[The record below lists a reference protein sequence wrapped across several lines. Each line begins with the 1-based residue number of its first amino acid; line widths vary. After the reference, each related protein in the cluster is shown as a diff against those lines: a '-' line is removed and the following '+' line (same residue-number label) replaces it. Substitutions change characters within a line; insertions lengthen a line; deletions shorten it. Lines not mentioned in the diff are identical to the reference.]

1 MYTDEEERFTN
12 GGAAMESLAEQI
24 ISGARLRRRDDLGVL
39 LETDLEELCRAAD
52 QVRRALCGDRG
63 ELCTIVNGRSGRCS
77 EDCRFCAQSCH
88 YHTGAEEYPF
98 LPVQEIV
105 EEGKRNEAA
114 GVHRYSIV
122 TAGRGLHGRELDH
135 ALEAYRRLGA
145 ETGLALCASHGLQ
158 SVEEFQAMRE
168 AGVTRYHANLE
179 TSRRN
184 FPNICTTHTYE
195 DKLENI
201 RRAQAAG
208 LEVCSGGILGMGET
222 WEDRIDMA
230 LDLSELGVVSIPL
243 NLLTPIPGTPLE
255 EAEPLTEGDV
265 FRSVAIFRLLNPTAW
280 IRMAAGRRRF
290 ADGGKM
296 LFRCGAN
303 AAITGDMLTTT
314 GTGIAGDRAML
325 AQLGYEI

>member
-1 MYTDEEERFTN
+1 
-12 GGAAMESLAEQI
+12 MEALAERI
-24 ISGARLRRRDDLGVL
+24 IRGERLDRRDDLSMLVEL
-39 LETDLEELCRAAD
+39 DLETLCRAAD
-52 QVRRALCGDRG
+52 QVRRVLCGDRG

-88 YHTGAEEYPF
+88 YHTQAEEYPF

-122 TAGRGLHGRELDH
+122 TAGRGIHGRELDH
-135 ALEAYRRLGA
+135 ALDAYRRLRE
-145 ETGLALCASHGLQ
+145 ETGLGLCASHGLQ
-158 SVEEFQAMRE
+158 TREEFQAMKE

-201 RRAQAAG
+201 RRAKEAG

-230 LDLSELGVVSIPL
+230 LDLWELGVVSIPL
-243 NLLTPIPGTPLE
+243 NLLTPIPGTPL
-255 EAEPLTEGDV
+255 AQQPLLKDDEV
-265 FRSVAIFRLLNPTAW
+265 CRSVAIFRLLNPTAW

-290 ADGGKM
+290 ADGGKL

-314 GTGIAGDRAML
+314 GTGIAEDRTMF
-325 AQLGYEI
+325 AQLGYQI

>member
-1 MYTDEEERFTN
+1 
-12 GGAAMESLAEQI
+12 METLAERI
-24 ISGARLRRRDDLGVL
+24 RNGDRLGRGDNLKVL
-39 LETDLEELCRAAD
+39 LDMDLEELCRAAD
-52 QVRRALCGDRG
+52 QVRRAFCGERG

-88 YHTGAEEYPF
+88 YHTEAEEYPF
-98 LPVQEIV
+98 LSTREIV
-105 EEGKRNEAA
+105 TEGKRNEAA

-122 TAGRGLHGRELDH
+122 TAGRGLHSADLEQ
-135 ALEAYRRLGA
+135 ALEAYRQLRRQ
-145 ETGLALCASHGLQ
+145 TGLGLCASHGLQ
-158 SVEEFQAMRE
+158 TLEEFQRMRE

-184 FPNICTTHTYE
+184 FPHICTTHTYE

-255 EAEPLTEGDV
+255 EMPPMAEEEI

-280 IRMAAGRRRF
+280 VRMAAGRRRF
-290 ADGGKM
+290 PDGGKR
-296 LFRCGAN
+296 LFQCGAN
-303 AAITGDMLTTT
+303 AAITGDMLTTS
-314 GTGIAGDRAML
+314 GTSTAGDRAMFV
-325 AQLGYEI
+325 QLGYQI

>member
-1 MYTDEEERFTN
+1 
-12 GGAAMESLAEQI
+12 MESLAEQI
-24 ISGARLRRRDDLGVL
+24 ISGARLGRRDDLGVL

-222 WEDRIDMA
+222 W
-230 LDLSELGVVSIPL
+230 
-243 NLLTPIPGTPLE
+243 
-255 EAEPLTEGDV
+255 
-265 FRSVAIFRLLNPTAW
+265 
-280 IRMAAGRRRF
+280 
-290 ADGGKM
+290 
-296 LFRCGAN
+296 
-303 AAITGDMLTTT
+303 
-314 GTGIAGDRAML
+314 
-325 AQLGYEI
+325 

>member
-1 MYTDEEERFTN
+1 
-12 GGAAMESLAEQI
+12 MEALAERI
-24 ISGARLRRRDDLGVL
+24 IRGERLDRRDDLSMLVEL
-39 LETDLEELCRAAD
+39 NLETLCRAAD

-88 YHTGAEEYPF
+88 YHTQAEEYPF

-122 TAGRGLHGRELDH
+122 TAGRGIHGRELDH
-135 ALEAYRRLGA
+135 ALEAYRRLRE
-145 ETGLALCASHGLQ
+145 ETGLGLCASHGLQ
-158 SVEEFQAMRE
+158 TREEFQAMKE

-230 LDLSELGVVSIPL
+230 LDLWELGVVSVPL
-243 NLLTPIPGTPLE
+243 NLLTPIPGTPL
-255 EAEPLTEGDV
+255 AQQPLLKDDEV
-265 FRSVAIFRLLNPTAW
+265 CRSVAIFRLLNPTAW

-290 ADGGKM
+290 ADGGKL

-314 GTGIAGDRAML
+314 GTGIAEDRTMF
-325 AQLGYEI
+325 AQLGYQI

>member
-1 MYTDEEERFTN
+1 
-12 GGAAMESLAEQI
+12 MELEQ
-24 ISGARLRRRDDLGVL
+24 
-39 LETDLEELCRAAD
+39 
-52 QVRRALCGDRG
+52 
-63 ELCTIVNGRSGRCS
+63 
-77 EDCRFCAQSCH
+77 
-88 YHTGAEEYPF
+88 
-98 LPVQEIV
+98 
-105 EEGKRNEAA
+105 
-114 GVHRYSIV
+114 
-122 TAGRGLHGRELDH
+122 
-135 ALEAYRRLGA
+135 ALEAYARLHR
-145 ETGLALCASHGLQ
+145 ESGLKLCASHGLQ
-158 SVEEFQAMRE
+158 TEEEFRRMKE
-168 AGVTRYHANLE
+168 AGVERCHANLE
-179 TSRRN
+179 TSRRY
-184 FPNICTTHTYE
+184 FPQMCTTHTYE
-195 DKLENI
+195 DKVTNI
-201 RRAQAAG
+201 QRARAAG

-280 IRMAAGRRRF
+280 IRMAAGRRCF
-290 ADGGKM
+290 ADGGRK

>member
-24 ISGARLRRRDDLGVL
+24 ISGARLGRRDDLDVL

-52 QVRRALCGDRG
+52 QIRRALCGDRG

-222 WEDRIDMA
+222 WEDRLDMA

-290 ADGGKM
+290 ADGGRK
-296 LFRCGAN
+296 LFWCGAN

-314 GTGIAGDRAML
+314 GTGIAEDRTML

>member
-1 MYTDEEERFTN
+1 
-12 GGAAMESLAEQI
+12 MESLAEQI
-24 ISGARLRRRDDLGVL
+24 ISGARLGRRDDLGVL

-52 QVRRALCGDRG
+52 QVRRTLCGDRG
-63 ELCTIVNGRSGRCS
+63 ELCTIVNGRSGKCS

-98 LPVQEIV
+98 LSVQEIV

-145 ETGLALCASHGLQ
+145 ETGLTLCASHGLQ

-168 AGVTRYHANLE
+168 AGVTRY
-179 TSRRN
+179 
-184 FPNICTTHTYE
+184 YE

-290 ADGGKM
+290 ADGGKT

>member
-24 ISGARLRRRDDLGVL
+24 ISGARLGRRDDLGVL

-122 TAGRGLHGRELDH
+122 TAGRGIHGRELDH
-135 ALEAYRRLGA
+135 ALEAYRRLRE
-145 ETGLALCASHGLQ
+145 ETGLGLCASHGLQ
-158 SVEEFQAMRE
+158 TREEFQAMKE

-201 RRAQAAG
+201 RRAKEAG

-230 LDLSELGVVSIPL
+230 LDLAALGIGSIPL
-243 NLLTPIPGTPLE
+243 NILRPIPGTPFGDLE
-255 EAEPLTEGDV
+255 PITNEEVLRA
-265 FRSVAIFRLLNPTAW
+265 VAIFRYLNPTAW
-280 IRMAAGRRRF
+280 IRMAAGRGQF
-290 ADGGKM
+290 SGGGAE
-296 LFRCGAN
+296 LFRSGAN

-314 GTGIAGDRAML
+314 GTSMAGDAAMFRA
-325 AQLGYEI
+325 LGYQL

>member
-1 MYTDEEERFTN
+1 
-12 GGAAMESLAEQI
+12 MEALAERI
-24 ISGARLRRRDDLGVL
+24 IRGERLDRRDDLSMLVEL
-39 LETDLEELCRAAD
+39 NLETLCRAAD
-52 QVRRALCGDRG
+52 QVRRVLCGDRG

-88 YHTGAEEYPF
+88 YHTQAEEYPF

-122 TAGRGLHGRELDH
+122 TAGRGIHGRELDH
-135 ALEAYRRLGA
+135 ALEAYRRLRE
-145 ETGLALCASHGLQ
+145 ETGLGLCASHGLQ
-158 SVEEFQAMRE
+158 TREEFQAMKE

-201 RRAQAAG
+201 RRAKEAG

-230 LDLSELGVVSIPL
+230 LDLWELGVVSIPL
-243 NLLTPIPGTPLE
+243 NLLTPIPGTPL
-255 EAEPLTEGDV
+255 AQQPLLKDDEV
-265 FRSVAIFRLLNPTAW
+265 CRSVAIFRLLNPTAW

-290 ADGGKM
+290 ADGGKL

-314 GTGIAGDRAML
+314 GTGIAEDRTMF
-325 AQLGYEI
+325 AQLGYQI